1 MIKLTDTLQET
12 AKLAEIA
19 RQCKITRSA
28 VSQWDQVPAKHVL
41 TVESVTGIS
50 RHDLRPDIYGPSA
63 HMMVEVTDTKSPV
76 GSSSGEAG
84 ASLPPANPRG
94 APAISAQGGEAVSHR
109 VHTPKNAGS
118 IPAPATS
125 FPSPEVL
132 PSGETGARRL
142 NKTCRA
148 PNSHGEVA

>member
-1 MIKLTDTLQET
+1 MNAIRHIRKNVFQLGQKEF
-12 AKLAEIA
+12 AEVA
-19 RQCKITRSA
+19 GVTQST
-28 VSQWDQVPAKHVL
+28 VSRWENGVSPSLDELERIRVAAFGR
-41 TVESVTGIS
+41 GIEWS
-50 RHDLRPDIYGPSA
+50 DALFF
-63 HMMVEVTDTKSPV
+63 ESPV
-76 GSSSGEAG
+76 GSSPGEAG
-84 ASLPPANPRG
+84 ASIPPANPRG

-132 PSGETGARRL
+132 PSGEDGARRL
-142 NKTCRA
+142 NKACRA

>member
-1 MIKLTDTLQET
+1 MSAIRHIRKNVFQLGQKEF
-12 AKLAEIA
+12 AEVA
-19 RQCKITRSA
+19 GVTQST
-28 VSQWDQVPAKHVL
+28 VSRWENGVSPSLDELERIRVAAFGR
-41 TVESVTGIS
+41 GIEWS
-50 RHDLRPDIYGPSA
+50 DALFF
-63 HMMVEVTDTKSPV
+63 ESPV
-76 GSSSGEAG
+76 GPSSGEAG
-84 ASLPPANPRG
+84 ASSPPAIPRG

-132 PSGETGARRL
+132 PSGEAGARRL
-142 NKTCRA
+142 NKACRA

>member
-19 RQCKITRSA
+19 RQCNITRSA

-63 HMMVEVTDTKSPV
+63 SAQVDEADTNSPV
-76 GSSSGEAG
+76 GSSAGNAG
-84 ASLPPANPRG
+84 ASLPPSG
-94 APAISAQGGEAVSHR
+94 APA
-109 VHTPKNAGS
+109 
-118 IPAPATS
+118 S
-125 FPSPEVL
+125 FKSPEVL
-132 PSGETGARRL
+132 PSGVKAEARRDGDAGCASASSVL
-142 NKTCRA
+142 GSA
-148 PNSHGEVA
+148 VQ